1 MTLSVGTKVVYPNQ
15 GPCLIGAVVEKV
27 IGGMP
32 KNFYR
37 LAVLDDGGGELFIP
51 IDNMRDLGIRRLL
64 EKSEIPKLLAQLKKS
79 ASPVKNW
86 KQRVIDNTKL
96 LASGSAFDLANIVE
110 SLTQLGAAKPLS
122 LRDRQMLERARKILV
137 CEISEVTG
145 KTKSAVAEQIDH
157 ALQRREGA

>member
-37 LAVLDDGGGELFIP
+37 LAVLDDGGE
-51 IDNMRDLGIRRLL
+51 
-64 EKSEIPKLLAQLKKS
+64 
-79 ASPVKNW
+79 NW

>member
-1 MTLSVGTKVVYPNQ
+1 LTLSVGTKVVYPNQ

-27 IGGMP
+27 IGGTS

-37 LAVLDDGGGELFIP
+37 LAVLDGGGELFIP
-51 IDNMRDLGIRRLL
+51 VDNMRDLGIRRLL
-64 EKSEIPKLLAQLKKS
+64 EKSEIPKLLARLKKS
-79 ASPVKNW
+79 AVPVKNW
-86 KQRVIDNTKL
+86 KQRIIDNTKL

-145 KTKSAVAEQIDH
+145 ETKSAVAEQIDH
-157 ALQRREGA
+157 ALHRREGA